1 MTRFKKIFMVIL
13 SVICLSFTFAACQ
26 STNKGN
32 SDSDDSATPI
42 PVALHLKNY
51 KTNFTEG
58 DEFSVGDLVVEAE
71 YDDASKVILSAENYE
86 VDYSAY
92 NKDVAG
98 TYNIEV
104 KALGL
109 TKTYSVNV
117 AAKIVCTKIEFVSGT
132 TEFTSGDEF
141 TYKDIVVKATYSDEK
156 TKIVPLDD
164 LQVDSTDFDSTQEG
178 TYVIT
183 ISAYGVKTT
192 YEVTVS
198 KIDGLNV
205 LMIGNSFSEDTVRWV
220 YDIAKDLGIENVNV
234 CNMYIG
240 GCSIDTH
247 YANAVNNRANY
258 DFQVYKNGTW
268 EHNTGKTLQYGIKYA
283 NWDYISLQQSSGVSG
298 VYTSY
303 ANLQNLMDYVK
314 QNATKPNVKL
324 VWNMTWAYSANSTH
338 GEFVNYDRDQL
349 KMYNAIADCVK
360 KEVLTKDFYKVIP
373 NGTAIQNIRT
383 SFIGDNLTRDGY
395 HLTYDLGRF
404 VAGLNLV
411 YTLTGADITQLNY
424 TPSGVPSAYKQVVI
438 ESILNAAEK
447 PYEYTK
453 SQYLTEPEFITD
465 EEIATKNL
473 VKMNYLPVGNAYYN
487 AMDTNYNK
495 LITNAGNCPQFV
507 TTAKWFTKEE
517 LPIGSIIILK
527 RGWQYRPEAWTDD
540 VKQTSRPDITT
551 SPRVDIDAEWWGNY
565 KYRAFNIAKVGTPA
579 LKGEFS
585 QALDAFTIYVP
596 QGTPLATTP
605 DYSSGDEALLTANG
619 KNISEMKQL
628 DLLPII
634 GFYNSTITTT
644 PILQTPSS
652 LNNKFVSSDVLTRAT
667 LPVGSVIIIDKD
679 YQCRPDAWVS
689 GTKTTSR
696 PATVSAKTE
705 TTVINVTSEWWG
717 NYDALTLITA
727 KIGMPEIHQTPYEVF
742 KHVRVYV
749 PNN

>member
-1 MTRFKKIFMVIL
+1 MTRFKKILMVIL
-13 SVICLSFTFAACQ
+13 SIICLSFTFAACQ
-26 STNKGN
+26 NTNKGN
-32 SDSDDSATPI
+32 SNDDSATPI

-58 DEFSVGDLVVEAE
+58 DEFSVGNLVVEVE
-71 YDDASKVILSAENYE
+71 YDDASKVVLSATEYE
-86 VDYSAY
+86 VDYSAFDK
-92 NKDVAG
+92 NAAG

-104 KALGL
+104 KAFGL

-132 TEFTSGDEF
+132 TEFILGDEF
-141 TYKDIVVKATYSDEK
+141 TYKDVIVKATYSDEK

-164 LQVDSTDFDSTQEG
+164 LQVDSTDYDSAQEG

-183 ISAYGVKTT
+183 ITAYGVQTT

-220 YDIAKDLGIENVNV
+220 YDIAKDLNIENVNV

-314 QNATKPNVKL
+314 QNATKPTVKL
-324 VWNMTWAYSANSTH
+324 IWNMTWAYSANSTH

-360 KEVLTKDFYKVIP
+360 TEVLTKDFYKVIP

-424 TPSGVPSAYKQVVI
+424 TPSGVPAAYKQVVI
-438 ESILNAAEK
+438 ESILNAAKK

-465 EEIATKNL
+465 EEITTKNL

-487 AMDTNYNK
+487 AMDVNYNK
-495 LITNAGNCPQFV
+495 LITNANNCPQFV

-517 LPIGSIIILK
+517 LPVGSIIILK

-551 SPRVDIDAEWWGNY
+551 SPRVDVDDAWWGNY

-579 LKGEFS
+579 LNGEFS
-585 QALDAFTIYVP
+585 KALDAFTIYVP

-605 DYSSGDEALLTANG
+605 NYSSGDESLLLANG
-619 KNISEMKQL
+619 KNINEMKQL

-634 GFYNSTITTT
+634 GFYNSTVNTT
-644 PILQTPSS
+644 PVIQTPSS
-652 LNNKFVSSDVLTRAT
+652 LNNKFVSSDVLTMAT

-679 YQCRPDAWVS
+679 YQCRPDAWVL
-689 GTKTTSR
+689 GNKTTTR
-696 PATVSAKTE
+696 PPIVSAKTE
-705 TTVINVTSEWWG
+705 TTIINVTSEWWG
-717 NYDALTLITA
+717 NYNALTLITA
-727 KIGMPEIHQTPYEVF
+727 KIGTPEIDQTPYEAF